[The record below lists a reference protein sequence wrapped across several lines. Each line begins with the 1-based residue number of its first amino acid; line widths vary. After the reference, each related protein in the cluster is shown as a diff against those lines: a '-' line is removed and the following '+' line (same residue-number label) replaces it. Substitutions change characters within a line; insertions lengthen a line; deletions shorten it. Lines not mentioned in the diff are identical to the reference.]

1 MLTEFLRDQTFAI
14 AWLAFMAAGWFGYSQ
29 EDPKPKFR
37 GWLGAGS
44 VLGFLLAIAFGILSF
59 RNWNTASALD
69 GQYWVFGVVVVA
81 EVVVIGAGCWWLGRR
96 KAARWYGWW
105 VGFCVALHFLPL
117 AWVFGDWS
125 YVALT
130 VVQVV
135 GLLWMLP
142 MLRRGD
148 YPTSRWAA
156 PWVALTFLIYAAIS
170 AVIALAK
177 YGYPY

>member
-1 MLTEFLRDQTFAI
+1 MLTEFLRDQTVAI

-81 EVVVIGAGCWWLGRR
+81 EVVVIGAGCWWLAHR